1 MVAVSKN
8 KTSQQTE
15 LSALTLKA
23 ALEQL
28 PALATAKFVKT
39 SESVD
44 ISLHLGVDPR
54 KMTVRGV
61 CRLPNGL
68 GKQVRVA
75 VFAAQDDAKAAEKA
89 GANKVGMED
98 LAEQIQKGEMPY
110 DVVIA
115 HPDAMG
121 IVGKLAK
128 KLGPKGLMPNPKLG
142 TVTKDIADAVTS
154 ALAGQ
159 AKFKLDKAGIVHCSI
174 GRVDFKPEQLEENI
188 MTLLQTIKKL
198 KPAAAKGQYMQKL
211 YITTTMADKALPV
224 DISKLV
230 I

>member
-1 MVAVSKN
+1 MVALSN

-15 LSALTLKA
+15 VSLMALSSAI
-23 ALEQL
+23 EQL
-28 PALATAKFVKT
+28 PALATAKFVKAP
-39 SESVD
+39 ESVD

-75 VFAAQDDAKAAEKA
+75 VFAAQDAAKAAEKA
-89 GANKVGMED
+89 GAHKVGMDD
-98 LAEQIQKGEMPY
+98 LAELMQKGEMNY

-115 HPDAMG
+115 HPEAMG

-142 TVTKDIADAVTS
+142 TVTTDVADAVTN

-174 GRVDFKPEQLEENI
+174 GRVDFKAKQIEENL

-211 YITTTMADKALPV
+211 YITTTMADKALAI
-224 DISKLV
+224 DLSKLV